1 MAKLSSKE
9 VEYVEN
15 NLNEELLGHFKN
27 GRLSTFP
34 SYLKNANI
42 YHPISEKIGNAEIS
56 ESMKK
61 VNEASKEFYE
71 GLSGLSDE
79 FQDLSDNFNELKEY
93 VNQSSN

>member
-9 VEYVEN
+9 VDYVEN
-15 NLNEELLGHFKN
+15 RLNEELLGHFKN

-34 SYLKNANI
+34 SYLKNTNI
-42 YHPISEKIGNAEIS
+42 YYPVSEKIGNAEIS

-71 GLSGLSDE
+71 GLSGLSEE
-79 FQDLSDNFNELKEY
+79 FQDLSDNFNQLKNY
-93 VNQSSN
+93 VNGPAN

>member
-9 VEYVEN
+9 VSYVEN
-15 NLNEELLGHFKN
+15 NLNEELPGHFKN

-34 SYLKNANI
+34 SFLKNTNI
-42 YHPISEKIGNAEIS
+42 YYPLSNKLENTELS
-56 ESMKK
+56 ESIKK

-71 GLSGLSDE
+71 GLSGLSEE
-79 FQDLSDNFNELKEY
+79 FQDLSDNFNDLKEH